1 MHVSGMQTSLQGVA
15 ASKVIVSIGE
25 TNKNLKGMIKNI
37 DAYGLLCVYGFM
49 IGGFGL
55 CYGVFVCCLRVCE
68 TGVTRSSGT
77 SSVFAESMSSRSHGT
92 EFGRCSEALLIFYN

>member
-37 DAYGLLCVYGFM
+37 YADSLLCAYGFM
-49 IGGFGL
+49 MLWF
-55 CYGVFVCCLRVCE
+55 VFLFVV
-68 TGVTRSSGT
+68 
-77 SSVFAESMSSRSHGT
+77 
-92 EFGRCSEALLIFYN
+92 